1 MKSFSLSELNR
12 APGQIVDAALA
23 APVELTKH
31 GKRKLV
37 MLDAVTY
44 EILKHGKAFRIEDA
58 PDVINDLVLEALDE
72 ALDES

>member
-12 APGQIVDAALA
+12 HSGEIVDAALA
-23 APVELTKH
+23 APVGLTKH

-37 MLDAVTY
+37 MMDAVTY

-72 ALDES
+72 VLEES

>member
-12 APGQIVDAALA
+12 HPGEIVDAALA
-23 APVELTKH
+23 APVGLTKH

-37 MLDAVTY
+37 MMDAVTY
-44 EILKHGKAFRIEDA
+44 EILKHGRAFRIEDA

-72 ALDES
+72 VLEES